1 MKIKA
6 PKKLIEVALP
16 LKEIN
21 EACAHEKMPGIGP
34 HPRGIHLWWAR
45 RPLAAARAVL
55 FAQLVNDP
63 GWDEELKIG
72 YKRKA
77 DANRERERLFGIIR
91 ELVKWENTNNELVLN
106 IAREEIRNSWRIT
119 CELNKDHPEASE
131 RFNPAKLPAFH
142 DPFAGGGSIPL
153 EAQRL
158 GLEAWASDLNP
169 VAVLIN
175 KAMIEIPPKFIGRR
189 PIGPIPEHEQ
199 QLETG
204 HFTWEGVTGLAE
216 DVRRYGHWMRE
227 EADKR
232 IGHLYPPIEITKTM
246 VEERP
251 DLAPYQS
258 KKLPVIAYI
267 WVRTVKSPNP
277 LYSHVNVPLAST
289 FLLSDKKGKEVF
301 VDPIINNDK
310 YEFKVKVG
318 KPIDLDAAKKGTKAD
333 GKASNFYCLLSKTPI
348 EGKYIKLEGQ
358 AGRIDSKLMAI
369 VAEGKNCRV
378 YLSPSQEQDNLAKS
392 ACPDWKPDLEMNQD
406 TTDLVSGR
414 GYGFRYWHQLFTSR
428 QLTALTTLS
437 DLIKVTHSKISQEA
451 TQTSKTDLELTR
463 RESDSQMKEYADA
476 VVIYLAFAIDR
487 CADFSNSCTRW
498 VPGNQKIMNLFG
510 KQAIAMTWDYAEAGI
525 LNNVV
530 GGFVPAVEFISNCL
544 NKTNASGKG
553 YARQADASST
563 IITKDKI
570 ISTDPPYYNNIGY
583 ADLSD
588 FFYIWLR
595 FNIKEI
601 IPDLFSTLSTPKD
614 DELIASSYRHDSKED
629 SEAFFL
635 NGMTKTMRNFVLCG
649 HEAFPVTIYYAF
661 KQSETKSAGTSST
674 GWETF
679 LEAIIRAG
687 FSLCGTWP
695 LRSEQEHRMIGMGTN
710 ALASSIVLVCRK
722 RNSSAATIS
731 RKDFLQELNVAIPE
745 ALETMINGSETS
757 SPVAPVDLAQAS
769 IGPGMAVYSKYKAI
783 LESDGN
789 QMTVHTALILINKAL
804 DKYFKEREGDWDND
818 TRFCL
823 QWFSEYGWKEG
834 AYGEAEVLAKAKGLS
849 VEGVRDSGVLIAGSG
864 KVRLYRPAEYPSDW
878 NPLKDD
884 RTPVWEV
891 LHQLIRAHQS
901 SGESA
906 AAEIASAVPQ
916 LAATA
921 RQLAFLLYTL
931 CERQGWAEDARPYN
945 DLVTAWLSIEK
956 QAQDKGIKDAQ
967 IEAEFEFET

>member
-1 MKIKA
+1 MTEYKVKA

-21 EACAHEKMPGIGP
+21 EACVREKSIRHG
-34 HPRGIHLWWAR
+34 HPSTLHLWWAR

-77 DANRERERLFGIIR
+77 DANRERERLFSIIR
-91 ELVKWENTNNELVLN
+91 ELVKWENINNETVLKL
-106 IAREEIRNSWRIT
+106 AREEIRKSWQVT
-119 CELNKDHPEASE
+119 CELNKDHTEASE
-131 RFNPAKLPAFH
+131 LFNPDKLPAFH

-175 KAMIEIPPKFIGRR
+175 KAMIEIPPMFAGRR
-189 PIGPIPEHEQ
+189 PIGPIPENEKQ
-199 QLETG
+199 IDTG
-204 HFTWEGVTGLAE
+204 QFTWEGVTGLAE
-216 DVRRYGHWMRE
+216 DVRRYGHWIRE
-227 EADKR
+227 EALNS
-232 IGHLYPPIEITKTM
+232 IGHLYPPIEVTTEM
-246 VEERP
+246 VAERP
-251 DLAPYQS
+251 DLIQYQG
-258 KKLPVIAYI
+258 KKLTVIAYL

-277 LYSHVNVPLAST
+277 IFSHVDVPLAST
-289 FLLSDKKGKEVF
+289 FLLSDKSGCETYVEP
-301 VDPIINNDK
+301 VITGND
-310 YEFKVKVG
+310 YVFKVKVG
-318 KPIDLDAAKKGTKAD
+318 KTDFYKTSSKGTKLSR
-333 GKASNFYCLLSKTPI
+333 GASFICYMSKTPI
-348 EGKYIKLEGQ
+348 TKEYIYNQFRNKETGC
-358 AGRIDSKLMAI
+358 KLMAI
-369 VAEGKNCRV
+369 IAEGNKSRV
-378 YLSPSQEQDNLAKS
+378 FLSPDQASEAMALKTTLTGFPELAMGQDS
-392 ACPDWKPDLEMNQD
+392 RDL
-406 TTDLVSGR
+406 LSGR
-414 GYGFRYWHQLFTSR
+414 GYGFKFWHELFTSR
-428 QLTALTTLS
+428 QLVALTTFS
-437 DLIKVTHSKISQEA
+437 EIIKKINTQIIDNQIVDRIDLPLPTETKESGTITYSEA
-451 TQTSKTDLELTR
+451 VR
-463 RESDSQMKEYADA
+463 
-476 VVIYLAFAIDR
+476 VYLAFVLDK
-487 CADFSNSCTRW
+487 CADYWSSICSWHSSKSLVRNT
-498 VPGNQKIMNLFG
+498 FG
-510 KQAIAMTWDYAEAGI
+510 RQAIPMVWDFAEVNPFSGSTGNWLSMLDWVVNALKSGI
-525 LNNVV
+525 HY
-530 GGFVPAVEFISNCL
+530 
-544 NKTNASGKG
+544 GKG
-553 YARQADASST
+553 IALQADASDQT
-563 IITKDKI
+563 ISNHKI
-570 ISTDPPYYNNIGY
+570 ISTDPPYYDNISY
-583 ADLSD
+583 AELSD

-595 FNIKEI
+595 MTTSDIYKS
-601 IPDLFSTLSTPKD
+601 LFSTIFVPKEN
-614 DELIASSYRHDSKED
+614 ELIALPFRHENKNAAET
-629 SEAFFL
+629 FFL
-635 NGMTKTMRNFVLCG
+635 NGMKNTMNLLANNSIIVY
-649 HEAFPVTIYYAF
+649 PITIYYAF
-661 KQSETKSAGTSST
+661 KQSETDEKGSFST

-679 LEAIIRAG
+679 LEAIVQSG
-687 FSLCGTWP
+687 LYLSGTWP
-695 LRSEQEHRMIGMGTN
+695 IRTELSNRMVGMGNN
-710 ALASSIVLVCRK
+710 ALASSIILVCRK
-722 RNSSAATIS
+722 RDHNAIAIS
-731 RKDFLQELNVAIPE
+731 RKDFLAELNRAIPD
-745 ALETMINGSETS
+745 ALDAMINGSETS
-757 SPVAPVDLAQAS
+757 SPVAPVDLAQSA

-783 LESDGN
+783 LESDGSP
-789 QMTVHTALILINKAL
+789 MTVHTALVLINKAL
-804 DKYFKEREGDWDND
+804 DEYFKEREGDWDND

-891 LHQLIRAHQS
+891 LHQLIRAHQN